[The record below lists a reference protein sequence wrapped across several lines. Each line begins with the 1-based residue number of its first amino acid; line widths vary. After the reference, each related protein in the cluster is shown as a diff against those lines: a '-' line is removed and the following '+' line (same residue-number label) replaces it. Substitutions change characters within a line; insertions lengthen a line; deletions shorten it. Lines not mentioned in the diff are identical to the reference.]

1 VTTAT
6 TGLPAPEAVRSR
18 AASENFS
25 VASLLLGPRTRD
37 HLLAVYDFARYVD
50 ELGDSIDGDRIAV
63 LHEAMRQ
70 LDLAFAGHATDPVF
84 VQLTPTIHACAL
96 SRGPFLRL
104 IEANRRDQVHH
115 DYGTWDELLGYCE
128 LSANPVGELVL
139 EVFGAKTPETL
150 ALSDDVC
157 TALQVIEHLQDVG
170 EDARNGRV
178 YLPREH
184 RSEFGVTVEDL
195 HAPTASE
202 PLRRLVSHEAER
214 ARTLLA
220 SGTRL
225 VRALHG
231 RARIA
236 VAGYVG
242 GGRAQLAALHE
253 AGYDVLSSTPKA
265 SRGQRLRSTTALLLG
280 VAR

>member
-1 VTTAT
+1 VTAAT
-6 TGLPAPEAVRSR
+6 TRLPAPEAVRSR

-25 VASLLLGPRTRD
+25 VASLLLGRRTRD

-50 ELGDSIDGDRIAV
+50 ELGDSVEGDRIAV

-84 VQLTPTIHACAL
+84 VELTPTIHACAL
-96 SRGPFLRL
+96 SREPFLRL

-150 ALSDDVC
+150 ALSNDVC

-170 EDARNGRV
+170 EDARNGRI

-184 RSEFGVTVEDL
+184 RSEFGVSVDDL
-195 HAPTASE
+195 HAPSASE

-225 VRALHG
+225 VRALRG

-242 GGRAQLAALHE
+242 GGRAQLAALHD

-265 SRGQRLRSTTALLLG
+265 SRGQRLRSTTIVLLG
-280 VAR
+280 AGR

>member
-1 VTTAT
+1 MTTAT
-6 TGLPAPEAVRSR
+6 TRLPAPGAVRSR
-18 AASENFS
+18 AATENFS

-37 HLLAVYDFARYVD
+37 HLLTVYDFARYVD
-50 ELGDSIDGDRIAV
+50 ELGDSVEGDRLAV

-84 VQLTPTIHACAL
+84 RQLTPTIHACAL

-104 IEANRRDQVHH
+104 IEANRRDQLHH

-184 RSEFGVTVEDL
+184 RSEFGVAVEDL
-195 HAPTASE
+195 HAATASE

-214 ARTLLA
+214 ARELLR

-225 VRALHG
+225 VHALHG
-231 RARIA
+231 RARLA

-242 GGRAQLAALHE
+242 GGRAQLVALHH

-265 SRGQRLRSTTALLLG
+265 SRGLRVRATLG
-280 VAR
+280 VLREAAW

>member
-1 VTTAT
+1 MTTAT
-6 TGLPAPEAVRSR
+6 TPRPSPDAVRSR
-18 AASENFS
+18 AATENFS
-25 VASLLLGPRTRD
+25 VASLLLGPRTRE
-37 HLLAVYDFARYVD
+37 HLLAIYDFARYID
-50 ELGDSIDGDRIAV
+50 ELGDAVEGDRLAA

-84 VQLTPTIHACAL
+84 RQLTPAIHACAL

-139 EVFGAKTPETL
+139 EVFGAKTPQTL

-170 EDARNGRV
+170 EDARNGRI

-184 RSEFGVTVEDL
+184 RQEFGVSVDDL
-195 HAPTASE
+195 HAASASE

-214 ARTLLA
+214 AGELLR
-220 SGTRL
+220 SGTPL

-231 RARIA
+231 RARLA

-242 GGRAQLAALHE
+242 GGRAQLLALEAAR
-253 AGYDVLSSTPKA
+253 YDVLAATPKA
-265 SRGQRLRSTTALLLG
+265 TRGQLVRATLAVLRG
-280 VAR
+280 GGR